1 MKSEIYKRI
10 NTGLILFFLLVF
22 MFISKTI
29 YLFFSICIFSLSFI
43 EFTKLSK
50 LFLKKKIFKQFFL
63 NFAFATYMFLFLL
76 IFIYGLNDIH
86 FKIILF
92 IILLICISSDIGG
105 ILFGKILK
113 GPKLTKISPNKT
125 ISGSLGSFIFS
136 MLTSSILLGYVFNTE
151 LLNNFLLGFFVSFSV
166 QLGDLFFSFLKR
178 KASLKNTG
186 NILPGH
192 GGILDRIDGILLGIP
207 IGLVYILILV
217 FTGWKKD

>member
-1 MKSEIYKRI
+1 
-10 NTGLILFFLLVF
+10 
-22 MFISKTI
+22 
-29 YLFFSICIFSLSFI
+29 
-43 EFTKLSK
+43 
-50 LFLKKKIFKQFFL
+50 
-63 NFAFATYMFLFLL
+63 MFLFLL

-217 FTGWKKD
+217 FTG

>member
-1 MKSEIYKRI
+1 
-10 NTGLILFFLLVF
+10 
-22 MFISKTI
+22 
-29 YLFFSICIFSLSFI
+29 
-43 EFTKLSK
+43 
-50 LFLKKKIFKQFFL
+50 
-63 NFAFATYMFLFLL
+63 MFLFLL

-136 MLTSSILLGYVFNTE
+136 MLTSSILLDYIFNTE
-151 LLNNFLLGFFVSFSV
+151 LLNNILLGFFVSASV
-166 QLGDLFFSFLKR
+166 QLGDLFFSYLKR

-207 IGLVYILILV
+207 VGLVYILILV
-217 FTGWKKD
+217 FTG

>member
-50 LFLKKKIFKQFFL
+50 LFLKKKKFKQFII
-63 NFAFATYMFLFLL
+63 NSAFATYIFLFLL
-76 IFIYGLNDIH
+76 IFIYGLSDIH

-92 IILLICISSDIGG
+92 IVLLICISSDIGG

-136 MLTSSILLGYVFNTE
+136 MLTSSIILGYIFNTE
-151 LLNNFLLGFFVSFSV
+151 LLNNIFLGFFVSLSV
-166 QLGDLFFSFLKR
+166 QLGDLFFSYLKR
-178 KASLKNTG
+178 KAKIKDYSNL
-186 NILPGH
+186 LPGH
-192 GGILDRIDGILLGIP
+192 GGVIDRLDGIFFGVP
-207 IGLVYILILV
+207 IGLITFLFLY
-217 FTGWKKD
+217 